1 MSNQVTPE
9 QKKQRTEL
17 IIKVVGLLGVCLILG
32 PLATT
37 LAAGGMA
44 LAGLIVGAAALF
56 TVVKFIPW
64 FALKIGN
71 ARLKAIKAE
80 ASKNPVETLQNDYQK
95 RQSALGEF
103 RQKIVNFSAEVK
115 NFADKLVD
123 FNKKFP
129 AEAPKFKEQLSKMR
143 QLLELRQK
151 KYQQAQDGLA
161 VYELEIQKAGAIWD
175 MGQAA
180 AKMNEAAGMTEEDF
194 LAKIQV
200 ETALNSITTN
210 LNEAFADLEISLMDD
225 DKEKAK
231 ELYAQKQ
238 HQLGQGVVD
247 VETVPTGNFER
258 QKIPVS

>member
-1 MSNQVTPE
+1 MNSNLTPE
-9 QKKQRTEL
+9 QRKQRTEL
-17 IIKVVGLLGVCLILG
+17 VIKVVGLLGVCLILG

-80 ASKNPVETLQNDYQK
+80 AAKNPVETLQNDYQK
-95 RQSALGEF
+95 RTTALGEF

-129 AEAPKFKEQLSKMR
+129 AEAPKFKEQLSKMK
-143 QLLELRQK
+143 QLLDLRQK
-151 KYQQAQDGLA
+151 KYQQAQDNLA
-161 VYELEIQKAGAIWD
+161 AYELEIQKAGAIWD

-194 LAKIQV
+194 LQKIQV

-238 HQLGQGVVD
+238 QQLGEGVID
-247 VETVPTGNFER
+247 VTATTVVMPER

>member
-1 MSNQVTPE
+1 MNTQLTPE

-17 IIKVVGLLGVCLILG
+17 IIKVVGLLGVCILLG
-32 PLATT
+32 PLYLTILHGLGAI
-37 LAAGGMA
+37 AA
-44 LAGLIVGAAALF
+44 LLVGAAALF
-56 TVVKFIPW
+56 TVTKFIPW

-80 ASKNPVETLQNDYQK
+80 AAKNPVETLQNDYLK

-103 RQKIVNFSAEVK
+103 RQKIVNFSAEVQ

-123 FNKKFP
+123 FNQKFP
-129 AEAPKFKEQLSKMR
+129 LEAPKFKEQLSKMKK
-143 QLLELRQK
+143 LLSLRQT
-151 KYQQAQDGLA
+151 KYQQAQDNLGA
-161 VYELEIQKAGAIWD
+161 YELEIQKAGAIWD

-194 LAKIQV
+194 FQKIQV

-231 ELYAQKQ
+231 EIYANKQKQ
-238 HQLGQGVVD
+238 LSDKAIDVD
-247 VETVPTGNFER
+247 
-258 QKIPVS
+258 ILSVSNNQEAILVGK